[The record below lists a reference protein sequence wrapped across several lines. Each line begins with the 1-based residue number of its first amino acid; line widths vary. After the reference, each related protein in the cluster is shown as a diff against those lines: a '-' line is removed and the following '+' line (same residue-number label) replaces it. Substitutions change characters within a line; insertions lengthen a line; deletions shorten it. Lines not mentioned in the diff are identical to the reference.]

1 MDVLVLLLS
10 EMTVMKVRLC
20 ETVSVDVETDVDV
33 DCHEVLSEF
42 SRRLEQCELNN
53 ELPPYR
59 SLMLPLVDFATKLM
73 ANIPSKAITKC
84 RDDQRAEV
92 VKRLQ
97 AELDRWNEIYISA
110 E

>member
-1 MDVLVLLLS
+1 
-10 EMTVMKVRLC
+10 MKVRLC
-20 ETVSVDVETDVDV
+20 ESVTVDVETDVDV
-33 DCHEVLSEF
+33 DCHEVLAEF
-42 SRRLEQCELNN
+42 GRQLEQCELND

-59 SLMLPLVDFATKLM
+59 SLMLPLVDFATKLI
-73 ANIPSKAITKC
+73 ANIPRAAITKC

-97 AELDRWNEIYISA
+97 GELDRWNEIYVSA

>member
-1 MDVLVLLLS
+1 
-10 EMTVMKVRLC
+10 MKVRLC
-20 ETVSVDVETDVDV
+20 ESVTVDVETDVDV

-42 SRRLEQCELNN
+42 GRRLEECQLND

-73 ANIPSKAITKC
+73 AKIPSKAITKC

-97 AELDRWNEIYISA
+97 AELYRWNEMYIAA

>member
-1 MDVLVLLLS
+1 
-10 EMTVMKVRLC
+10 MKVRLC
-20 ETVSVDVETDVDV
+20 ETVTVNVETDLDV

-42 SRRLEQCELNN
+42 GRRLKQCELND
-53 ELPPYR
+53 ELPPYGL
-59 SLMLPLVDFATKLM
+59 LMLSLVDFATKLM
-73 ANIPSKAITKC
+73 ANIPSKAITEC